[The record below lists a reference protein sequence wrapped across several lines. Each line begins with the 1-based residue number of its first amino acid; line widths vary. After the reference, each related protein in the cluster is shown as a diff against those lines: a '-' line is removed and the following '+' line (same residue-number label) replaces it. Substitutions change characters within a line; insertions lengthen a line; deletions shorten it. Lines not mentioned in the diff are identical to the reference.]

1 MVSPRNLRHRV
12 TVLAAVLSLLIAASF
27 FLMSTPA
34 LAQSQGSQTSAPP
47 QQETP
52 PEAGGPQGS
61 TSPIAVPKKKEEPPP
76 PPKPKVK
83 NPEGLGDYSLQ
94 VSVPLVNVPVLVT
107 THHGEFIPGLQKD
120 NFRITEDGVPQ
131 KKTNF
136 LQAEAPITA
145 VLLVE
150 FASTNYSF
158 IHEMLNNAYGFAQS
172 L

>member
-34 LAQSQGSQTSAPP
+34 LAQSQGSQTSQPS

-83 NPEGLGDYSLQ
+83 NPEGLGDYTLQ
-94 VSVPLVNVPVLVT
+94 VAVPLVNVPVLVT
-107 THHGEFIPGLQKD
+107 THNGEFIPGLQKD
-120 NFRITEDGVPQ
+120 NFRVTEDGVPQ
-131 KKTNF
+131 KISNF
-136 LQAEAPITA
+136 QQGEAPITA
-145 VLLVE
+145 VILVD
-150 FASTNYSF
+150 F
-158 IHEMLNNAYGFAQS
+158 
-172 L
+172 

>member
-1 MVSPRNLRHRV
+1 MISPRNLRRRV
-12 TVLAAVLSLLIAASF
+12 TVFAAVSGLLIAASF
-27 FLMSTPA
+27 FLMSAPA
-34 LAQSQGSQTSAPP
+34 FTQTQSSQAPAPP

-120 NFRITEDGVPQ
+120 NFRVSEDGVMTDWFRSPP
-131 KKTNF
+131 KRPSRLFCWWN
-136 LQAEAPITA
+136 LPPPITTSFMTCSTT
-145 VLLVE
+145 LT
-150 FASTNYSF
+150 ASRNR
-158 IHEMLNNAYGFAQS
+158 
-172 L
+172 